1 MKKVEKINK
10 VSSESKK
17 SSSMPL
23 IILIIILVSMG
34 QSVYWQT
41 MPVIGRELGFEVWQI
56 TSMVSISAAMFLFFT
71 PYWGRLSDRKGRKI
85 ILMIGLSGYVLST
98 FLFIVLAYYG
108 LNGYFS
114 LGFLFVILL
123 LARMVNSVVAAA
135 SRPATGAYVADITTE
150 TERTAGMGKL
160 GAANNQGTILGPL
173 LVAIVAPLLADQ
185 TFLSVDLQ
193 HYARLIPLGIMSAL
207 MLIGVFFVFFY
218 LPESNNLKVNKKEEN
233 KQLLDKDLKIL
244 MLSGVLIFVA
254 FAMTQSVTAFF
265 IQDRFLYSPLET
277 QTRQAWAL
285 GTLALSSI
293 LIQLTFIQKVK
304 GPPVSLIKLSIPFF
318 VISALLIIY
327 SASMNW
333 FLAGMALMG
342 LGMGMAAPG
351 YTSSASL
358 KANKNN
364 QGAVI
369 GLAFAAPAL
378 GFTIGPMLSGLMY
391 EFSPTLPFWFIIP
404 MLLIVFLLTF
414 FFKGSSSEE
423 DMV

>member
-1 MKKVEKINK
+1 
-10 VSSESKK
+10 
-17 SSSMPL
+17 MPL

-108 LNGYFS
+108 LKGYFS

-218 LPESNNLKVNKKEEN
+218 LPESNNLKVNKTEHV
-233 KQLLDKDLKIL
+233 D
-244 MLSGVLIFVA
+244 
-254 FAMTQSVTAFF
+254 
-265 IQDRFLYSPLET
+265 
-277 QTRQAWAL
+277 
-285 GTLALSSI
+285 
-293 LIQLTFIQKVK
+293 
-304 GPPVSLIKLSIPFF
+304 
-318 VISALLIIY
+318 
-327 SASMNW
+327 
-333 FLAGMALMG
+333 
-342 LGMGMAAPG
+342 
-351 YTSSASL
+351 
-358 KANKNN
+358 
-364 QGAVI
+364 
-369 GLAFAAPAL
+369 
-378 GFTIGPMLSGLMY
+378 
-391 EFSPTLPFWFIIP
+391 
-404 MLLIVFLLTF
+404 
-414 FFKGSSSEE
+414 
-423 DMV
+423 